1 MARKQKQLS
10 AMEGRHRRGALFG
23 EDQILRGTTFK
34 KSRTL
39 VEQLYANRLLVLLCL
54 SGFILAAVTIFA
66 VVSDQSSPVETC
78 EIGHWCF
85 KGRFM
90 YACPPG
96 RFGNSTILDNSNC
109 SGLCEAGY
117 ECLAGSITSRGAP
130 HGRDGGDRLCP
141 QGYYCGIGT
150 GDATLYPCLAGKY
163 GTSLGLS
170 NPECDGNC
178 AAGFYC
184 PEGSS
189 SRKQI
194 VCPPGSYCQEG
205 SPSPVLCPEG
215 TYGSIEGLTSPKCEA
230 NCSAEPGKYCPSGS
244 VQDLK
249 EDCARGHFCDG
260 SVGPDSIKLCPEG
273 RWGSSTGLISP
284 DCDGPCEEGF
294 YCLPGSIAG
303 HSRFDLDAK
312 TPQTTKTGAVWCP
325 EGHFCPTNSASPFRC
340 KNGTYG
346 AFFGVFDPDCSG
358 RCDPGFFCP
367 EGSTD
372 AQQTLCQEGTSAV

>member
-1 MARKQKQLS
+1 M
-10 AMEGRHRRGALFG
+10 
-23 EDQILRGTTFK
+23 
-34 KSRTL
+34 
-39 VEQLYANRLLVLLCL
+39 EQLYANRLLVLLCL

-194 VCPPGSYCQEG
+194 VCPRGHTAKRVHQALSFAQKG
-205 SPSPVLCPEG
+205 HTVVSKVLRLLSVKLTAQQSPVSTVLVALSRLER
-215 TYGSIEGLTSPKCEA
+215 GLRP
-230 NCSAEPGKYCPSGS
+230 
-244 VQDLK
+244 
-249 EDCARGHFCDG
+249 
-260 SVGPDSIKLCPEG
+260 
-273 RWGSSTGLISP
+273 W
-284 DCDGPCEEGF
+284 
-294 YCLPGSIAG
+294 
-303 HSRFDLDAK
+303 
-312 TPQTTKTGAVWCP
+312 
-325 EGHFCPTNSASPFRC
+325 
-340 KNGTYG
+340 
-346 AFFGVFDPDCSG
+346 
-358 RCDPGFFCP
+358 
-367 EGSTD
+367 
-372 AQQTLCQEGTSAV
+372 TLL